1 MPTEQRLRGFF
12 EGTWETR
19 SQGIKPS
26 ATGSAQPLYDTFVR
40 LGQRESGIDLAH
52 PIVFVG
58 RGNFGE
64 HGRARHPIPP
74 LNRGPA
80 FSNSWSFRL
89 YAVNGERRLVGRWWA
104 SPWGA
109 VNYTLLPPHQEF
121 MPVDDANKFT
131 VVSGQVFFDLTPDG
145 RQFTGGF
152 NQSGDPSK
160 WMAWDGR
167 KISNDS
173 RLHRNLRLRDW
184 PDDESGWPRDTP
196 TVPENSITAPPEIV

>member
-1 MPTEQRLRGFF
+1 MPQEPRLRGFF
-12 EGTWETR
+12 EGTWESR
-19 SQGIKPS
+19 SQGLEPT
-26 ATGSAQPLYDTFVR
+26 ATGTAQPLYDTFVR
-40 LGQRESGIDLAH
+40 LGQREFGIDLAH

-64 HGRARHPIPP
+64 HGRTQHPIPP
-74 LNRGPA
+74 LGRGPA
-80 FSNSWSFRL
+80 FSGSWSFRL

-104 SPWGA
+104 NPWSAG
-109 VNYTLLPPHQEF
+109 NFTLLPPHQEF
-121 MPVDDANKFT
+121 MPVDHENRAT
-131 VVSGQVFFDLTPDG
+131 VAGSGQVFFDLTPDG

-152 NQSGDPSK
+152 NSSDNPGK

-167 KISNDS
+167 KISDDS

-196 TVPENSITAPPEIV
+196 RVTSITPPPEIV